1 MGGLPALHSTYY
13 VICLARELR
22 ILLYPIYTG
31 LASAPNFPEKAL
43 GLAVNCMI
51 QQGSVC
57 IYSALKFARFL
68 LYSMC
73 QTGHTCVDAA
83 ISLFFLIFADA
94 STEFDTISDLIP

>member
-13 VICLARELR
+13 VICLVRELR

-43 GLAVNCMI
+43 GVAVNRMI

-57 IYSALKFARFL
+57 MYSALKFARFL
-68 LYSMC
+68 QPLP
-73 QTGHTCVDAA
+73 
-83 ISLFFLIFADA
+83 LFYVSNWTYMRGCCNIIVLPYFR
-94 STEFDTISDLIP
+94 